1 MNKTEIKQLFLQGLL
16 AMLIL
21 ILPAVLLFVFPALVL
36 SLWLTG
42 LIILIF
48 MKRQNPEII
57 ESKRYQIV
65 QRLLYFQIISW
76 AFAFF
81 YLPTMIIIAPVIPI
95 VMLILGLNKQ
105 RRENPK
111 FIKWAKFVGFQL
123 FNIVLLFVL
132 FHFFP
137 NIGGEE
143 GLFALSIIT
152 LFNGATA
159 ALYLKVEPRIRR
171 DKRMISLL
179 IMIVMIIV
187 TTITRFPQYGGTTIF
202 GG

>member
-1 MNKTEIKQLFLQGLL
+1 MERTEIKRLILQGIL
-16 AMLIL
+16 ALFVL
-21 ILPAVLLFVFPALVL
+21 ILPVPLLFIFPALVL

-42 LIILIF
+42 LILLNF
-48 MKRQNPEII
+48 MKRQSPEII
-57 ESKRYQIV
+57 ELKKYQTV

-81 YLPTMIIIAPVIPI
+81 YLPTMIIIAPIIP
-95 VMLILGLNKQ
+95 VVVLILAFNKQ
-105 RRENPK
+105 RRENSK
-111 FIKWAKFVGFQL
+111 FIKWAKYVGFHL
-123 FNIVLLFVL
+123 FNIILLFIL
-132 FHFFP
+132 FSFFP

-159 ALYLKVEPRIRR
+159 ALYLKVEPSIRP
-171 DKRMISLL
+171 DKRMISLI
-179 IMIVMIIV
+179 IMIIMIIV
-187 TTITRFPQYGGTTIF
+187 TTMTRFPQDGGTTIF